1 MLYVYKGNQVHFW
14 DTEANQGEGGGGGG
28 GVLWWQVSEVPRQ
41 HSGCDISLS

>member
-28 GVLWWQVSEVPRQ
+28 VLWWQVSEVPRQ